1 MIVAFR
7 HQGLAKGT
15 VDAVRDRYH
24 NGQSIDYA
32 AEALEKEKTEGVII
46 SSSHFEGHAAG
57 YFTCFK
63 LRNAVPCEA
72 KTLQQRFDSLFAASK
87 ETAAVEQSPGTLQQC
102 VDTLDKRLGTYRRG
116 SAQGITDYLSANDS
130 LTGRFK

>member
-46 SSSHFEGHAAG
+46 SSSHFEDHAAG
-57 YFTCFK
+57 EDFATAI
-63 LRNAVPCEA
+63 RQPV
-72 KTLQQRFDSLFAASK
+72 RSLK
-87 ETAAVEQSPGTLQQC
+87 EDGCS
-102 VDTLDKRLGTYRRG
+102 
-116 SAQGITDYLSANDS
+116 
-130 LTGRFK
+130 